1 MLVADTAAARAQAVR
16 DAAAARLDELLADLA
31 AWVDMDTPSEDAAA
45 LDAFAHAFAARL
57 TALGWEPELVPRET
71 GLHVHA
77 RLHGSGRTRVALVG
91 HHDTVFPSGTAAA
104 RPFAVEGDLARGP
117 GVADMKGGLLV
128 AAWAGS
134 LLRGAGVPVGT
145 LELVSV
151 PDEEPRSGPFATL
164 AELAGCDAALVL
176 ECGRPGN
183 GVVTARKGGR
193 WLELHAHR
201 AARARRHR
209 AGARAQRGAGA
220 VHRGAAHRRAER
232 RARRARRAGDA
243 AARRRR
249 HQHRAGCARPCRSTS
264 GPGARTTS
272 TGRSR
277 RSRRTARTTGS
288 RSRSRRPRTRRR
300 WTAPRARTWRARP
313 RRSARPSARRCATWR
328 RAARRTGRGVRRPAS
343 RRWTGSARS
352 GADDHT
358 PDEWIEVGSI
368 APRCG
373 LVAGLVTAIEE
384 GLA

>member
-1 MLVADTAAARAQAVR
+1 MLVAGTAAARAQAVR
-16 DAAAARLDELLADLA
+16 DAAAVRLDELLGDLA
-31 AWVDMDTPSEDAAA
+31 TWVDTDTPSEDAAA

-57 TALGWEPELVPRET
+57 TALGWEPELVPRDT

-77 RLHGSGRTRVALVG
+77 RLHGSGRSRVALVG

-104 RPFAVEGDLARGP
+104 RPFAIDGGLAHGP

-134 LLRGAGVPVGT
+134 LLRAEGVPVGT

-193 WLELHAHR
+193 WLELHATGRR
-201 AARARRHR
+201 AHAGTEPELGRNAVLALCTEALRI
-209 AGARAQRGAGA
+209 AGLNGAREGLGVQVTRLHGGD
-220 VHRGAAHRRAER
+220 VINTVPGAATVSLDVRAWSRDDLDWAIAQIEAYGEHDGIAFALETTEDTPPMD
-232 RARRARRAGDA
+232 RASSADLGRVASALAQALGTPV
-243 AARRRR
+243 R
-249 HQHRAGCARPCRSTS
+249 HVETG
-264 GPGARTTS
+264 GAS
-272 TGRSR
+272 D
-277 RSRRTARTTGS
+277 GS
-288 RSRSRRPRTRRR
+288 
-300 WTAPRARTWRARP
+300 W
-313 RRSARPSARRCATWR
+313 CAT
-328 RAARRTGRGVRRPAS
+328 AGIPTLDGLGPV
-343 RRWTGSARS
+343 